1 MPDATDYT
9 DEDDAFETILDR
21 TPEEQQSEAFKI
33 LRDQN
38 KALKKEAREL
48 RPYKKTAL
56 EAERNAAFKAAGLPD
71 DLSAT
76 RQTALLAAAGANP
89 DAEGIKAAAIELGF
103 IAVDPASQPRAAAA
117 TDSQIAAQTQQ
128 GAGHTAPLP
137 TIHEQIKA
145 AEDARDW
152 KTASRL
158 KLSLLVPAT
167 NGLVTPA

>member
-89 DAEGIKAAAIELGF
+89 DAESIKAAAIELGF
-103 IAVDPASQPRAAAA
+103 ITVDPASQPRNAAA
-117 TDSQIAAQTQQ
+117 TDAQIAAQTQQ
-128 GAGHTAPLP
+128 GAGHIPGLP
-137 TIHEQIKA
+137 TLQDQIKA
-145 AEDARDW
+145 AQDAGDW
-152 KTASRL
+152 KTAMRL
-158 KLSLLVPAT
+158 KSQMIPVNPE
-167 NGLVTPA
+167 GLAAS